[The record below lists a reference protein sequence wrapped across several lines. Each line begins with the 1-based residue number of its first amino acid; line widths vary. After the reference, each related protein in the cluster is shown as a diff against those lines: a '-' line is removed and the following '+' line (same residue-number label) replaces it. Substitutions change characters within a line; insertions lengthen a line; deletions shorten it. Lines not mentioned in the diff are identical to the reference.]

1 MNGIQTSSSYGK
13 TISFS
18 FSLPNLL
25 LYDESPDQ
33 EDLEEKN
40 MISQLL
46 FHEVIPLYDESYSEK
61 NVLIKAEEE
70 TIEGKL

>member
-1 MNGIQTSSSYGK
+1 
-13 TISFS
+13 
-18 FSLPNLL
+18 LPNLL
-25 LYDESPDQ
+25 FYDESPDQ

-46 FHEVIPLYDESYSEK
+46 FHEAIPLYDESYSEK